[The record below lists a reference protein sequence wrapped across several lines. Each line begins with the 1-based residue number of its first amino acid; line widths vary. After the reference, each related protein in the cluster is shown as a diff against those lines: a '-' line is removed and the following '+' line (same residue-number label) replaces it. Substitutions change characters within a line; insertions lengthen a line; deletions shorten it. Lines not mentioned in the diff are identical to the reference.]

1 MGSPVKSR
9 NFHLFPDFSG
19 KRHAKTRHVMGSH
32 GISRHSHGKVRTKG
46 GFQLHE
52 QHCIKYKL
60 LSCVDFENLEIIK
73 KDILL

>member
-32 GISRHSHGKVRTKG
+32 WISRHSHGKVRTKG
-46 GFQLHE
+46 GGYIGTNNTVKFE
-52 QHCIKYKL
+52 INKL
-60 LSCVDFENLEIIK
+60 LIANWVFTTDLSLS
-73 KDILL
+73 